1 MCIHG
6 IWNMQPLSPPT
17 KGTDYFS
24 DFLRI
29 IHSALAS
36 GFGLEQDIP
45 PLVQWAFVLKVQN
58 LPEAFLGAVALK
70 PVCVVCFL
78 LSPTLPSLRETCRK
92 TSCIWLVARVRR
104 WETMMQSTELCHRRR
119 KERWQQGNGE
129 AAPASLRGGS
139 QRGSC
144 AGGPGIGLLC
154 VRCGYLNLDRSLQ
167 EGFINLNLFLCRWHV
182 HFGEAQRLLW
192 WHKPAIF
199 PLIPDVSMC
208 CDTYQS
214 P

>member
-58 LPEAFLGAVALK
+58 LPEAVLGAVALK
-70 PVCVVCFL
+70 RVCGVCFL
-78 LSPTLPSLRETCRK
+78 LPPTLPSLWETCRK
-92 TSCIWLVARVRR
+92 TSCIWLRVSAAGRSWCGAQNCVTVGVKR
-104 WETMMQSTELCHRRR
+104 GDSRETAKQP
-119 KERWQQGNGE
+119 
-129 AAPASLRGGS
+129 PASLRGGS

-154 VRCGYLNLDRSLQ
+154 VRCGHLNLDRSLQ

-182 HFGEAQRLLW
+182 NFGEAQRLLW
-192 WHKPAIF
+192 WHKSAIF
-199 PLIPDVSMC
+199 PLVPLVSLC

>member
-1 MCIHG
+1 MSICPESAKFARGRLGSGG
-6 IWNMQPLSPPT
+6 IETCVWCVFPFTPHPS
-17 KGTDYFS
+17 
-24 DFLRI
+24 
-29 IHSALAS
+29 
-36 GFGLEQDIP
+36 IP
-45 PLVQWAFVLKVQN
+45 PGDLQKNQLH
-58 LPEAFLGAVALK
+58 
-70 PVCVVCFL
+70 
-78 LSPTLPSLRETCRK
+78 
-92 TSCIWLVARVRR
+92 LVARVRR
-104 WETMMQSTELCHRRR
+104 WEIVMRSTELCHRRR

-154 VRCGYLNLDRSLQ
+154 VRCGHLNLDRSLQ

-192 WHKPAIF
+192 WHKSAIF
-199 PLIPDVSMC
+199 PLVPLVSLC